1 MRGSRWPRDDIIGRM
16 SQRGGGMLSRRKGMF
31 GLAVLMA
38 LPIAADEAY
47 RFLMQLYL
55 KGLGASPL
63 VIALGTSLCW
73 LGIFV
78 GSALWGGLSDRRA
91 KRALLA
97 VLLIGGAAMMLSMTT
112 LPTTSAALTFVF
124 VRVLFISGVA
134 PIILAIQSNRSSLE
148 DRGRNLSILS
158 AARSVGFALGSMIA
172 GITLERLGFRSAF
185 ALLSTLPLLGLL
197 GLVTLEADSPDVRQR
212 PKLKN
217 SVPWSLPL
225 LCLYAGVVLRQ
236 MGNTGTRS
244 LIYVFMATLG
254 IGTATMGALN
264 AVNPLVQILAML
276 GFGWLADRIGRR
288 QIFLLGFALS
298 VVSTALF
305 AVSSGIMGMAIAY
318 SIIGIAFPAL
328 FVGSTAFIGDTV
340 SSDRQGAMIGLFE
353 SSRGL
358 GGVLGPLLAGLLV
371 PVLGF
376 RGMIGVMAGC
386 AAVGFV
392 IVLLGTRTV
401 AQRGPG
407 VG

>member
-1 MRGSRWPRDDIIGRM
+1 M
-16 SQRGGGMLSRRKGMF
+16 SQSVGASNSRRGIV

-38 LPIAADEAY
+38 FPIAADEAY

-55 KGLGASPL
+55 KGLGASPF

-97 VLLIGGAAMMLSMTT
+97 VLLIGGAAMMLSMAT
-112 LPTTSAALTFVF
+112 LPTTSTALVFVF
-124 VRVLFISGVA
+124 VRVLFISGIA
-134 PIILAIQSNRSSLE
+134 PIILGIQSNRSTLE
-148 DRGRNLSILS
+148 DRGRNLAILS
-158 AARSVGFALGSMIA
+158 AVRSVGFAVGSMLA
-172 GITLERLGFRSAF
+172 GLTLERLGFRSAF
-185 ALLSTLPLLGLL
+185 ALLSTLPIIAILGLL
-197 GLVTLEADSPDVRQR
+197 SIEGENQSARKQPRR
-212 PKLKN
+212 PR
-217 SVPWSLPL
+217 SIPWSLPVL
-225 LCLYAGVVLRQ
+225 SLYVGVVLRQ

-305 AVSSGIMGMAIAY
+305 AVSSGIVGMAIAY

-328 FVGSTAFIGDTV
+328 FVGSTAFIGDAV

-392 IVLLGTRTV
+392 IVLVGTRTV
-401 AQRGPG
+401 ARPNP
-407 VG
+407 VAD